1 VESRRVYYIDWLRV
15 LAVLLLFLFHSG
27 RVFNWGE
34 LFYAKSSIDSLG
46 ISLVLWFIDAWHM
59 PLLFFLAGAS
69 TYFAM
74 RKRTIAEYL
83 RERSL
88 RLLVPLSFGVLVL
101 VPPQTWYGAR
111 TNDGYTGSFL
121 DYLTSGRA
129 FSPDNL
135 FGRGDYYGGLS
146 PAHLWFILF
155 LFIISVLVVPL
166 LVLDRKPGGS
176 ASLGRV
182 AGAFARPAWWPV
194 VVFLILVA
202 EAMPEIGGK
211 NLIYYLVFF
220 VLGYLLIGEA
230 SFADTATR
238 WRIPALVAGFGI
250 TAASVLLGRWADTL
264 PDPSMALAGWRYVE
278 LLGGW
283 LSLVGLIG
291 LGRAYLDTPSPTL
304 AYLSEAS
311 YPLYILHQT
320 LIVTIG
326 FYLVMIVPWPALG
339 WPLLIAVSA
348 AVTFAVYGVVRRV
361 GALRFLFG
369 MRPKRPTAA
378 PHA

>member
-1 VESRRVYYIDWLRV
+1 VESRRVHYIDWLRV
-15 LAVLLLFLFHSG
+15 LAVLLLFVFHSG

-34 LFYAKSSIDSLG
+34 LFYAKSPLDSLG
-46 ISLVLWFIDAWHM
+46 ISLVLWFIDGWHM

-74 RKRTIAEYL
+74 RKRSIAEYL

-88 RLLVPLSFGVLVL
+88 RLLVPLVFGTLVL

-111 TNDGYTGSFL
+111 TNDGYTGSFVE
-121 DYLTSGRA
+121 YLTSGRA
-129 FSPDNL
+129 FSLDNL

-146 PAHLWFILF
+146 PAHLWFIMF

-166 LVLDRKPGGS
+166 LALDRMPRGS
-176 ASLGRV
+176 AVLGRV
-182 AGAFARPAWWPV
+182 AGACARPVWWLV
-194 VVFLILVA
+194 VVFVILVA
-202 EAMPEIGGK
+202 EGMPEVGGK

-220 VLGYLLIGEA
+220 VLGYLLIREDL
-230 SFADTATR
+230 FADIATR
-238 WRIPALVAGFGI
+238 WRIPALVVGFGI
-250 TAASVLLGRWADTL
+250 TAATVLLGRWADTL
-264 PDPSMALAGWRYVE
+264 PDPSVALAGWRYVE
-278 LLGGW
+278 LAGGW
-283 LSLVGLIG
+283 LSIVGLIG
-291 LGRAYLDTPSPTL
+291 FGRAYLDAPSPTL
-304 AYLSEAS
+304 TYLSEAS

-339 WPLLIAVSA
+339 WPLLIAASA
-348 AVTFAVYGVVRRV
+348 AVTFAAYEVVRRF

-369 MRPKRPTAA
+369 MRPKRPVAA